1 MSNYLDK
8 PGFLDPKMTQYGNHM
23 VMTNVVKPTKH
34 KFVNIDTKFRDEYNY
49 GQLAYYTVSLPE
61 RITDVKSM
69 MVCNAEIPMSFYNV
83 SASLGNNYFQIV
95 KVSDKTTKMIIVPD
109 GQYNSITDLTSR
121 INSVN
126 TTSTFT
132 DISFNY
138 TSPNVTVINNQ
149 STSDYYINFNTDSSG
164 NFDKFNFKSK
174 LGWTLGFRQPSYV
187 IPQSNTSAPVLSNAL
202 YDLNGPRYLYLV
214 VDEFSNG
221 NPSSFIVPNYD
232 FLAKANI
239 LAKITRNHSTFPFGS
254 VLPANNFNGYL
265 LTDRRRYT
273 GKIDIQRLRV
283 QLVNDLGNP
292 VNLNGQ
298 EFSFCLEV
306 EHE

>member
-1 MSNYLDK
+1 M
-8 PGFLDPKMTQYGNHM
+8 
-23 VMTNVVKPTKH
+23 
-34 KFVNIDTKFRDEYNY
+34 
-49 GQLAYYTVSLPE
+49 
-61 RITDVKSM
+61 
-69 MVCNAEIPMSFYNV
+69 
-83 SASLGNNYFQIV
+83 
-95 KVSDKTTKMIIVPD
+95 
-109 GQYNSITDLTSR
+109 
-121 INSVN
+121 
-126 TTSTFT
+126 
-132 DISFNY
+132 
-138 TSPNVTVINNQ
+138 
-149 STSDYYINFNTDSSG
+149 
-164 NFDKFNFKSK
+164 
-174 LGWTLGFRQPSYV
+174 
-187 IPQSNTSAPVLSNAL
+187 
-202 YDLNGPRYLYLV
+202 

>member
-49 GQLAYYTVSLPE
+49 SQLANYTVSLPE

-69 MVCNAEIPMSFYNV
+69 MVCSAEIPMSFYNV

-95 KVSDKTTKMIIVPD
+95 KETDKTTKMIIVPD
-109 GQYNSITDLTSR
+109 GQYNNITDLTSR
-121 INSVN
+121 INSTN

-149 STSDYYINFNTDSSG
+149 ATSDYYVNFNTDSSG

-187 IPQSNTSAPVLSNAL
+187 IPKSNTSTPVLSNAL

-232 FLAKANI
+232 FQAKANI
-239 LAKITRNHSTFPFGS
+239 LAKITRNQVTFPFGS
-254 VLPANNFNGYL
+254 ILPANNFNGYL
-265 LTDRRRYT
+265 LTDQRRYT